1 MVAGAGCRSTCVSL
15 ALLLL
20 LLHLPTLAPAQEIRY
35 LYDDLNRLI
44 GVVDQQGNAAEY
56 VYDAVGNILQIKRFT
71 TDPSAAVS
79 ITLVSPNKGSVG
91 TEVRIFGKGF
101 SPTPGDNQVAFNGT
115 AATVTAATATS
126 LTTSVPSGATTGFI
140 TLTTLLGSATSPEPF
155 TVPADLAIAPAEAEV
170 VVGWSFDFQAEVG
183 GSPAPPVTWR
193 VNGIVGG
200 TAAMGTISPEGL
212 YRAPQSLP
220 PVQPVT
226 VEAVLT
232 ADPAQKATATVH
244 VVALAAG
251 LVQSPALTVRVASL
265 STGQTPAVPV
275 SVAAPVAA
283 SGQMIAP
290 PLTVTAGP
298 VLTGV
303 APSSGAQGTALSLTL
318 TGANLQGATGVTVL
332 RDGLADSN
340 VTVSGVSATSDGTG
354 LTCTLTIAGTA
365 PTGVRVLEV
374 VTPQGS
380 STFLDLGTNRFTVT
394 MP

>member
-1 MVAGAGCRSTCVSL
+1 MLSLCRPGS
-15 ALLLL
+15 
-20 LLHLPTLAPAQEIRY
+20 AQEIRY
-35 LYDDLNRLI
+35 LYDDLSRLI

-71 TDPSAAVS
+71 TDPTASVS
-79 ITLVSPNKGSVG
+79 ITLVSPNRGSAG
-91 TEVRIFGKGF
+91 TEVQLFGKGF

-115 AATVTAATATS
+115 AATVTASTPTS
-126 LTTSVPSGATTGFI
+126 LTTSVPPGATTGFL
-140 TLTTLLGSATSPEPF
+140 TLTTPLGSATSPEPF
-155 TVPADLAIAPAEAEV
+155 TVPADLAIVPAEAEV

-183 GSPAPPVTWR
+183 ESPAPPVTWR

-200 TAAMGTISPEGL
+200 TAALGTISPEGL

-232 ADPAQKATATVH
+232 SDPTQKATATVR
-244 VVALAAG
+244 VVAQAAG
-251 LVQSPALTVRVASL
+251 LVQSPPLTVGVASL
-265 STGQTPAVPV
+265 STGQTLAVPV
-275 SVAAPVAA
+275 SVAASAAA

-303 APSSGAQGTALSLTL
+303 APNSGAQGTAPALTL
-318 TGANLQGATGVTVL
+318 TGANLQGATAVTVL
-332 RDGLADSN
+332 RNGLVDTT
-340 VTVSGVSATSDGTG
+340 VTVSGVSATSDGTA
-354 LTCTLTIAGTA
+354 LTCNLTIAGTA
-365 PTGVRVLEV
+365 LTGPRILQV
-374 VTPQGS
+374 VTPQGLS
-380 STFLDLGTNRFTVT
+380 PVLDLGPNRFTVT